1 MCCTYKNFKT
11 ITKSWV
17 SIGKSNE
24 KNYPITNWFSE
35 NLLAIEMKK
44 TKLKIREPVYL
55 GLSILGTSK
64 TFTYEFWYDYL
75 CQIIESAK

>member
-1 MCCTYKNFKT
+1 
-11 ITKSWV
+11 
-17 SIGKSNE
+17 
-24 KNYPITNWFSE
+24 
-35 NLLAIEMKK
+35 MKK

-75 CQIIESAK
+75 SQIIESAK